1 MAATPGRQVAV
12 LFATVSES
20 TELYESTGDQAAI
33 RAIEGCLAKLRES
46 AESSN
51 GRVLKNLGDGIMAV
65 FPTPDATALA
75 ASSMQYAI
83 ETLPP
88 VNNLKLRIQI
98 GFHYGPVIQ
107 TGDDI
112 FGDTVNLAARLAE
125 RAGAS
130 GIITSRETAEQLGP
144 IFRNSRR
151 PPYSIHV
158 RGRSEEVEV
167 CELIWR
173 QAAEL
178 TMSVASQAHTRPDTP
193 VLQLKYRDRE
203 VFCRRHDDLITLGRE
218 TDCNLVIDSKK
229 ASRHHCTIERRQDKF
244 VLADQSAN
252 GTYVTPEG
260 GHEMLLQREE
270 FMLTMHGWIS
280 FGEARAKAEQVVEY
294 FCS

>member
-12 LFATVSES
+12 LFANVTES
-20 TELYESTGDQAAI
+20 TKLYESTGDQAAI
-33 RAIEGCLAKLRES
+33 STIEACLAKLRES
-46 AESSN
+46 AASSN
-51 GRVLKNLGDGIMAV
+51 GRVLKNVGDGIMAV
-65 FPTPDATALA
+65 FPTPDAAALA
-75 ASSMQYAI
+75 ASSMQYAT

-88 VNNLKLRIQI
+88 VNNSKLSIQI

-107 TGDDI
+107 TGTDI

-125 RAGAS
+125 RAGAD
-130 GIITSRETAEQLGP
+130 GIITSRETADQLGA

-158 RGRSEEVEV
+158 RGRSQEVEV

-173 QAAEL
+173 QAAEV
-178 TMSVASQAHTRPDTP
+178 TMSVQAHTRPDMP
-193 VLQLKYRDRE
+193 VLQLKYRGQE

-218 TDCNLVIDSKK
+218 TDCHLVVDSKK
-229 ASRHHCTIERRQDKF
+229 ASRHHCNIERRQDKF

-270 FMLTMHGWIS
+270 FMLTSHGWIS
-280 FGEARAKAEQVVEY
+280 FGEPRAKAEQVVEY